1 MGGQAVQD
9 GQWHDGP
16 TSRYVATYTDIVE
29 RARIVSTYDMWVGG
43 GHLST
48 SLTTTEFTAV
58 EGGTRL
64 TYTEQGVFLDGQE
77 DGSQREAGF
86 QGIFDVL
93 ADVPRALTARQA
105 QVDES
110 SAEVSTPPGGVQGVS
125 TAGGGVAGA
134 AGSAGGASAAA
145 GASPT
150 GWSAAIRAHSSAA
163 SAVASTR

>member
-1 MGGQAVQD
+1 MSTDTTHTTGTSTVAHATFVVDRTFDAPLDRVWDAFAVPEQHAQWFGSDPGFTETEASDDFRVGGQAVQD

-29 RARIVSTYDMWVGG
+29 RERIVSTYDMWVGG
-43 GHLST
+43 KHLST
-48 SLTTTEFTAV
+48 SLTTTELTAV

-93 ADVPRALTARQA
+93 AEYLAR
-105 QVDES
+105 
-110 SAEVSTPPGGVQGVS
+110 
-125 TAGGGVAGA
+125 
-134 AGSAGGASAAA
+134 
-145 GASPT
+145 
-150 GWSAAIRAHSSAA
+150 
-163 SAVASTR
+163 

>member
-1 MGGQAVQD
+1 MPTDTTDTSTVAHATFVVDRTFDAPLDRVWDAFADPEQHARWFGSDPGFTETEASEDFRVGGQAVQD

-43 GHLST
+43 RHLST
-48 SLTTTEFTAV
+48 SLTTTELTAV

-93 ADVPRALTARQA
+93 ATYL
-105 QVDES
+105 
-110 SAEVSTPPGGVQGVS
+110 
-125 TAGGGVAGA
+125 AG
-134 AGSAGGASAAA
+134 
-145 GASPT
+145 
-150 GWSAAIRAHSSAA
+150 
-163 SAVASTR
+163 